1 MGYLCLAWRDEQTQ
15 KCDAADERSRIW
27 YTDVDEEDNAS
38 EIEFL
43 RKAIHQK
50 DVGLRVQ
57 AVSAFNRF
65 SVRARF
71 AHQLLWNVDVKSS
84 PNSGHS
90 PYRLKGPL
98 CAMKRHTLALAKQ
111 R

>member
-15 KCDAADERSRIW
+15 KCDAADERPRIW

-65 SVRARF
+65 SVRALIR
-71 AHQLLWNVDVKSS
+71 ASAVMERVGSNPPPLDRGHPLYD
-84 PNSGHS
+84 PNGRAPHS
-90 PYRLKGPL
+90 MR
-98 CAMKRHTLALAKQ
+98 
-111 R
+111 

>member
-1 MGYLCLAWRDEQTQ
+1 VGYLCLAWRDEQTQ
-15 KCDAADERSRIW
+15 KCDAADERPRIW
-27 YTDVDEEDNAS
+27 YTDVDEENNAS

-65 SVRARF
+65 SAVI
-71 AHQLLWNVDVKSS
+71 
-84 PNSGHS
+84 
-90 PYRLKGPL
+90 L
-98 CAMKRHTLALAKQ
+98 CSMPGIDAYVAGLGT
-111 R
+111 